1 MTTHRGP
8 TGNDTTTAFKRSLLL
23 WALSLR
29 AFWLSLWMV
38 QAHVFFAGGPNA
50 KLLPAP
56 MRHVRRLADR
66 QRALAEE
73 WSGKDFPAPYDQRPD
88 RSQGLALR
96 AQLAGKEGQVWRDWR
111 WAGLDPY
118 LGGTIAFGPLA
129 LLISGVWGLVT
140 AVFGTRLSHG
150 WDSIWYLFV
159 PVQNWPTAALAGVL
173 GALQLPLAFYWA
185 APRAVRLHECY
196 LRAMLAPS
204 EGELRAELAEMAH
217 RIDHLTT
224 TRTAAVDT
232 QMAEIRRIERD
243 LHDGAQ
249 VRLVAMG
256 MTLDAAEH
264 LLESNPDAVRALLV
278 EARENST
285 KALQEL
291 RDLVRGIHPPVLADR
306 GLADAIRS
314 LALIS
319 PLRTEVVADLP
330 ARPEPPV
337 ESAVYFAVSEIM
349 ANAAKHAG
357 AERVRIDIRHEGDSP
372 TDVTRTTTDGSEA
385 ATGAAAATAPAPGPG
400 PGPGP
405 GPKSESASETTS
417 EATSTSKGSGSLRI
431 TITDDGHGGA
441 DPSRGSGLRGIEQRL
456 ATFDGVLAVSSPPGG
471 PTMVTVE
478 VPCALSSPKTTSC

>member
-1 MTTHRGP
+1 MTSTSTSTSSSKNKDKPKRDTD
-8 TGNDTTTAFKRSLLL
+8 TGYATKSSPHFRRSLLL
-23 WALSLR
+23 WALSLK
-29 AFWLSLWMV
+29 AFWISLWMAH
-38 QAHVFFAGGPNA
+38 AHVLFAGGPNA

-56 MRHVRRLADR
+56 MRSVRRLADR
-66 QRALAEE
+66 QRALAAE
-73 WSGKDFPAPYDQRPD
+73 WSGRDFPAPYPEAPGADD
-88 RSQGLALR
+88 RGRGRGLALR
-96 AQLAGKEGQVWRDWR
+96 AQLAGKQGQVWRDRR
-111 WAGLDPY
+111 WVGLDPY
-118 LGGTIAFGPLA
+118 LGGLIAFGPLA
-129 LLISGVWGLVT
+129 LVLSGVWGLVT
-140 AVFGTRLSHG
+140 AAFGARLAEE
-150 WDSIWYLFV
+150 WDNIWYLFV
-159 PVQNWPTAALAGVL
+159 PVHDWPTATLAGVL
-173 GALQLPLAFYWA
+173 GALQFPLALHWA
-185 APRAVRLHECY
+185 APRAVRLHERY

-204 EGELRAELAEMAH
+204 ESELRAEMAAMAH

-224 TRTAAVDT
+224 TRSAAVDT

-264 LLESNPDAVRALLV
+264 LLESDPNAVRALLA

-306 GLADAIRS
+306 GLADAVRS

-319 PLRTEVVADLP
+319 PLTTEVVADLP

-337 ESAVYFAVSEIM
+337 ESAAYFAVSEIL

-357 AERVRIDIRHEGDSP
+357 AERAWIDIRHERSATPAETSAEPP
-372 TDVTRTTTDGSEA
+372 TGTLTHTPTHTP
-385 ATGAAAATAPAPGPG
+385 TGT
-400 PGPGP
+400 
-405 GPKSESASETTS
+405 
-417 EATSTSKGSGSLRI
+417 LRI
-431 TITDDGHGGA
+431 TVTDDGHGGA
-441 DPSRGSGLRGIEQRL
+441 DASRGSGLRGIEQRL

-471 PTMVTVE
+471 PTMVTLE

>member
-1 MTTHRGP
+1 MTTSTSTSKPKRD
-8 TGNDTTTAFKRSLLL
+8 TGYATKSSPYFRRSLLL
-23 WALSLR
+23 WALSLK
-29 AFWLSLWMV
+29 AFWISLWIAH
-38 QAHVFFAGGPNA
+38 AHVLFAGGPNA

-56 MRHVRRLADR
+56 MRSVRRLADR
-66 QRALAEE
+66 QRALAAE
-73 WSGKDFPAPYDQRPD
+73 WSGRDFPAPYPD
-88 RSQGLALR
+88 APGDDGRGRGLALR
-96 AQLAGKEGQVWRDWR
+96 AQLAGKQGQVWRDRR
-111 WAGLDPY
+111 WVGLDPY
-118 LGGTIAFGPLA
+118 LGGLIAFGPLA
-129 LLISGVWGLVT
+129 LALSGVWGLVT
-140 AVFGTRLSHG
+140 AAFGAQLSQE

-159 PVQNWPTAALAGVL
+159 PVHDWPTAALAGVL
-173 GALQLPLAFYWA
+173 GALQFPLALRWA
-185 APRAVRLHECY
+185 APRAVRLHERY

-204 EGELRAELAEMAH
+204 ESELRAEMAAMAH

-224 TRTAAVDT
+224 TRSAAVDT

-264 LLESNPDAVRALLV
+264 LLESDPNAVRALLA

-306 GLADAIRS
+306 GLADAVRS

-319 PLRTEVVADLP
+319 PLTTEVVADLP

-337 ESAVYFAVSEIM
+337 ESAAYFAVSEIL

-357 AERVRIDIRHEGDSP
+357 AERAWIDIRHESDTPAETS
-372 TDVTRTTTDGSEA
+372 TRTSARTSAETPTHTP
-385 ATGAAAATAPAPGPG
+385 TGT
-400 PGPGP
+400 
-405 GPKSESASETTS
+405 
-417 EATSTSKGSGSLRI
+417 LRI
-431 TITDDGHGGA
+431 TVTDDGHGGA
-441 DPSRGSGLRGIEQRL
+441 DASRGSGLRGIEQRL

-471 PTMVTVE
+471 PTMVTLE